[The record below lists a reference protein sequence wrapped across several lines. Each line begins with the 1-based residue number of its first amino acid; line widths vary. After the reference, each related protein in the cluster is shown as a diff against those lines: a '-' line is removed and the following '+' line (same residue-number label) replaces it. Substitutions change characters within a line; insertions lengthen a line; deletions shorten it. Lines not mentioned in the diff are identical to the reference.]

1 MNFEQNSISRRALVS
16 KFGAGIA
23 GAALT
28 AAVPTEGQAQTTA
41 VPVVDPTTKYPRTSL
56 SSTIPA
62 LARACQQDEPT
73 A

>member
-16 KFGAGIA
+16 KFGGGIA

-41 VPVVDPTTKYPRTSL
+41 VPVVDPTTKYPRPPYPGQFQPWPGL
-56 SSTIPA
+56 PA
-62 LARACQQDEPT
+62 R
-73 A
+73 